1 MTKPM
6 LIRAALV
13 LFALG
18 LSCQSALAA
27 EHASTPAMPHLSE
40 EHGAYQLIVDGA
52 PFLIRGGEL
61 ENSSASSPDYLQDL
75 WPKLQAMRLNTVL
88 APVYWELIEPQE
100 GRFDFTSLDQLVAG
114 ARQHRMKLVLLW
126 FGSWKNSMSS
136 YAPAWV
142 KRDQQRFP
150 RAART
155 DGSGLEILSALSQ
168 ANLDAD
174 SRAFAALMQHLNDT
188 DAHEHTVLMVQ
199 VENEV
204 GMLPEARDHSAAA
217 NAAFAAPVPARL
229 TDYLAAHKSTLAPQL
244 RDTWQAHGY
253 KSGASWAETFGASPQ
268 TDELFNAW
276 SEASFA
282 GKVAA
287 SGKVVYP
294 LPMFVNAALVRPGRL
309 PGQYPSGG
317 PLPQVFDIWRAAA
330 PALDFLAPDLY
341 FPNFVEWANKYA
353 QPDQAYFIPETG
365 RASAADMVANALYA
379 FATLKAMGFSPYAPE
394 FLSAEDAAALGDG
407 YRVIEQL
414 TPLLLA
420 NQGTGKLVGIRAPT
434 AFDGTVD
441 LSAQQVAFDP
451 YRFDVHFKQLPGV
464 SVGAKEEAEL
474 PGAHGGLI
482 VQLGADEF
490 VVAGTGMILTFA
502 SKDPANPIAGIE
514 SIQEGRYD
522 GGMWIAGRT
531 INGDDSNQGRQLN
544 LPSGRFGIYRVRLY
558 RYH

>member
-1 MTKPM
+1 M
-6 LIRAALV
+6 

-18 LSCQSALAA
+18 LSCQSALAV
-27 EHASTPAMPHLSE
+27 EHAAAPAMPHLSL

-61 ENSSASSPDYLQDL
+61 ENSSASNRDYLEDL

-100 GRFDFTSLDQLVAG
+100 GRFDFSSIDHLVAG

-174 SRAFAALMQHLNDT
+174 TRAFSALMQHLKDT

-204 GMLPEARDHSAAA
+204 GMLPEARDHSATA

-229 TDYLAAHKSTLAPQL
+229 TDYLAAHKSTLAPPL
-244 RDTWQAHGY
+244 RDAWQAHGY
-253 KSGASWAETFGASPQ
+253 KTGASWADTFGASPQ

-276 SEASFA
+276 TEASFT

-287 SGKVVYP
+287 SGKAVYP

-317 PLPQVFDIWRAAA
+317 PLPHVFDVWKAAA
-330 PALDFLAPDLY
+330 RALDFLAPDLY
-341 FPNFVEWANKYA
+341 FPNFVEWANKYV

-365 RASAADMVANALYA
+365 RASAADMAANAFYA
-379 FATLKAMGFSPYAPE
+379 FASLKAMGFSPYAPE

-420 NQGTGKLVGIRAPT
+420 SQGTGKLVGIRAPT
-434 AFDGTVD
+434 AFAGTVD
-441 LSAQQVAFDP
+441 LSPQQVAFDP

-464 SVGAKEEAEL
+464 SVGAKEKAEL

-482 VQLGADEF
+482 VRLGADEF
-490 VVAGTGMILTFA
+490 IVAGTGMILTFA

-514 SIQEGRYD
+514 SIQEGRYEN
-522 GGMWIAGRT
+522 GAWVAGRT
-531 INGDDSNQGRQLN
+531 INGDDSNQGRQLS
-544 LPSGRFGIYRVRLY
+544 LPSGKFGIFRVRLY
-558 RYH
+558 RYR